1 MPSSS
6 ACRIEKVLDVVSD
19 LWTLAIIHELSVG
32 PRRTL
37 ELLGAFTGMSRKTLA
52 DRLKKLD
59 RVGVVS
65 RKSYPESPPRVE
77 YSLTPKG
84 RELLPVLRAIAEV
97 ALVWEDGA
105 AETTRARSC
114 LACEMTFKK
123 LPDIEA
129 PAPPPDRPR
138 KRTDVTL
145 L

>member
-37 ELLGAFTGMSRKTLA
+37 ELLGAFTGLSPKTLA
-52 DRLKKLD
+52 ERLKRLE
-59 RVGVVS
+59 RAGIVS

-77 YSLTPKG
+77 YSLTQRG
-84 RELLPVLRAIAEV
+84 QELMPVLCAIASV
-97 ALVWEDGA
+97 AQLWEDSA
-105 AETTRARSC
+105 AETNRARPC
-114 LACEMTFKK
+114 LACEMTFNK
-123 LPDIEA
+123 LPSPQNAAQA
-129 PAPPPDRPR
+129 PGRTR